1 MEWGESPEATARR
14 ELFEETGL
22 SAELGPILGI
32 YSSWYTAEESVLGT
46 PGQHLGVVYSGHSL
60 HGTLRMYFDDGTTD
74 RAEWFTL
81 KEARAL
87 PLGRLGSFL
96 LDLAE
101 QSQG

>member
-1 MEWGESPEATARR
+1 MAVSPRRRPRRR

-22 SAELGPILGI
+22 SADLGPILGI

-60 HGTLRMYFDDGTTD
+60 SRSLRSHFDEGTTD

-81 KEARAL
+81 KERGSPAGAARQLSAR
-87 PLGRLGSFL
+87 PG
-96 LDLAE
+96 
-101 QSQG
+101 

>member
-1 MEWGESPEATARR
+1 MEWGESPEETARR
-14 ELFEETGL
+14 ELFEETGM
-22 SAELGPILGI
+22 SADLGPILGI

-46 PGQHLGVVYSGHSL
+46 PGQHVGVVYSGHGL
-60 HGTLRMYFDDGTTD
+60 NGTLRLHFDDGTTD

-81 KEARAL
+81 AEARAL

-101 QSQG
+101 HP